1 MSSRRNTA
9 ESRVVVTGMGTVCPL
24 GNNWRDAWKA
34 MAEGRSGIARLTQF
48 DVSQFE
54 VQIGGEVK
62 DFRPEETIPTKELR
76 RMDKNGQ
83 FAVVSALE
91 AVSDA
96 ALVIDDTNRDDV
108 GVIFGSAGGGYGLL
122 LEQNEIFLKSG
133 YRRVSPFLI
142 SNILPDAA
150 SGHVAIA
157 TGACGPN
164 MAIASACSTGT
175 GAIGEAWET
184 IRRGDAE
191 AIIAGG
197 TDNPLLPVLL
207 AGFHALR
214 ALANDAEHPERANKP
229 FDANRDGFVVGRGA
243 AALVLE
249 SLDHAQARAA
259 PGVRRGHR
267 LRDERRRVRH
277 GGFAGERAL
286 IGAGD
291 DAGDAQGRY
300 RSCGGA
306 VHQPA
311 RHGHAAER
319 PRRDGRDQ
327 GGVRPARVPARGQLD
342 EVDARPPDGRG
353 GRAGGDRLGA
363 GVPDRHHP
371 PNDQLRG
378 ARPRL
383 RPRLRAERRAHDVGC
398 RCPNSVS
405 LGSHNACVIFRRLR
419 LGQQTAT
426 TDNKTGRAFCCLLYA
441 VCLPVWSRS
450 RLREEHR
457 CR

>member
-1 MSSRRNTA
+1 MSSRPEHLPNR
-9 ESRVVVTGMGTVCPL
+9 RVVVTGMGTVCPL
-24 GNNWRDAWKA
+24 GNNWRDTWKA

-62 DFRPEETIPTKELR
+62 GFHPEEAIPTKELR

-96 ALVIDDTNRDDV
+96 GLVIDDANRDDV

-142 SNILPDAA
+142 SNMLPDAA

-157 TGACGPN
+157 TGARGPN
-164 MAIASACSTGT
+164 MAIAAACSTGSA
-175 GAIGEAWET
+175 AIGEAWET

-214 ALANDAEHPERANKP
+214 ALANDPDHPERANKP
-229 FDANRDGFVVGRGA
+229 FDANRDGFVVGQGA

-249 SLDHAQARAA
+249 SLEYAQSRGAEIYAEVIGYATTNDAYDMVASAESGRGSALAMTRAMRKAGIAPSEVGYINPHGTGTPLNDRAETAAIKTAFGEHAYKLA
-259 PGVRRGHR
+259 VSSTKSMHGH
-267 LRDERRRVRH
+267 LM
-277 GGFAGERAL
+277 G
-286 IGAGD
+286 GAGALEAIAAIQAIRTGIIPPTLNYATPD
-291 DAGDAQGRY
+291 PDCDLDY
-300 RSCGGA
+300 
-306 VHQPA
+306 VPNIA
-311 RHGHAAER
+311 RQA
-319 PRRDGRDQ
+319 D
-327 GGVRPARVPARGQLD
+327 VRVALS
-342 EVDARPPDGRG
+342 
-353 GRAGGDRLGA
+353 
-363 GVPDRHHP
+363 
-371 PNDQLRG
+371 
-378 ARPRL
+378 
-383 RPRLRAERRAHDVGC
+383 
-398 RCPNSVS
+398 NSVG
-405 LGSHNACVIFRRLR
+405 LGGHNACVIFRRFE
-419 LGQQTAT
+419 A
-426 TDNKTGRAFCCLLYA
+426 
-441 VCLPVWSRS
+441 
-450 RLREEHR
+450 
-457 CR
+457 